1 MKDRSPDL
9 LKQERDAFHEEADRE
24 LRQLGL
30 LPSVCMKRLE
40 FAAQRYGTNVLRE
53 ATSITDAHLLKE
65 LAETIERSD
74 DRISRRVS
82 IWSDDLVSAFCNDAP
97 GHNAAMSH
105 HPNHQADEVAGSET
119 QATRY
124 LHLSGPLVAETLE
137 NMQREDSNKSKLVQ
151 VRFQRA
157 IDTCL
162 PAPVDE
168 ELAKQIYRLVLDET
182 VGKGV
187 APRVRAPILKA
198 LAEHLISLGT
208 MENTALRQTML
219 CQNRAALPDTERCN
233 LIDLMLAQFVQAW
246 RAGPKDHGLVLR
258 KFTIGFLCIALEVAP
273 TALRRQ
279 IIAGIAVLSPTDFRA
294 GLSDLRSRIKDQYGG
309 QGDEHGKSR
318 SMWLWRSG
326 HAKWMLISDVLDVVW
341 PPSNGPLGEDRRR
354 FEPACV
360 EDVIHQT
367 HDYAVHIIRIMQGD
381 TAAQR
386 AKAPVNEDHI
396 KLMSRWRSQ
405 VYELREVVLVMDHEI
420 IKAER
425 AKHDPKGSENERMQ
439 ACSHELQ
446 LRNQIESIQIWRREL
461 ERMLRQADYEK
472 GKKGAAKKRPTG
484 AKIQLPEFDLT
495 WRTLPPTEKLT
506 AIATAAVEHTF
517 VPVQ

>member
-1 MKDRSPDL
+1 
-9 LKQERDAFHEEADRE
+9 LKRERDTFHEEADRE
-24 LRQLGL
+24 LRELGL
-30 LPSVCMKRLE
+30 LPSACMKKLE

-53 ATSITDAHLLKE
+53 ATSISDASLLKE

-74 DRISRRVS
+74 DRIGRRIS
-82 IWSDDLVSAFCNDAP
+82 IWSDDLVAVFCDDAP

-119 QATRY
+119 QASRY

-137 NMQREDSNKSKLVQ
+137 NMQRDNANKSKLVQ
-151 VRFQRA
+151 VRFQHS
-157 IDTCL
+157 IDSCL
-162 PAPVDE
+162 PAPINE
-168 ELAKQIYRLVLDET
+168 ELATQMYRLVLDET

-187 APRVRAPILKA
+187 APRVLAPILKA

-208 MENTALRQTML
+208 MENAALRQTML
-219 CQNRAALPDTERCN
+219 AQNRAASSDIERCN
-233 LIDLMLAQFVQAW
+233 LIDLMFAEFVQAS
-246 RAGPKDHGLVLR
+246 RAEPKDHGLVLR
-258 KFTIGFLCIALEVAP
+258 KFIIGFFSIALEVAP
-273 TALRRQ
+273 TALRRR
-279 IIAGIAVLSPTDFRA
+279 IIAGIAGLSPTDFRV
-294 GLSDLRSRIKDQYGG
+294 GLIGLRSRIKDQYGG

-341 PPSNGPLGEDRRR
+341 PPSNGPLGEDTRR

-367 HDYAVHIIRIMQGD
+367 QDYAIHIIRIMQGD

-386 AKAPVNEDHI
+386 AKAPVNGDHI
-396 KLMSRWRSQ
+396 KLMSRWRTQ
-405 VYELREVVLVMDHEI
+405 VYELREVVLAMDHEI

-439 ACSHELQ
+439 ARSHERQ

-495 WRTLPPTEKLT
+495 WRTLPQAEKLT
-506 AIATAAVEHTF
+506 AIAAAAVGHTF